1 MREGD
6 FRREVGV
13 DRSRRLR
20 RIAVAAVRPALSVT
34 ALVTVYYL
42 VPMDR
47 PAGAGAFAFLAA
59 GLAAVVGVV
68 IWQLRAILRSPHP
81 VAQGVQALALAIP
94 LFLLVFASAYHLLAT
109 DVPGSFNQPL
119 TRTDALYFT
128 VTVFATVGFGDIVAV
143 SQQARIVVTVQMVG
157 DLLVLGV
164 VLRLLLGAVQQ
175 RRQDRQT

>member
-1 MREGD
+1 M
-6 FRREVGV
+6 
-13 DRSRRLR
+13 DRTRRLG
-20 RIAVAAVRPALSVT
+20 RITLAAARSVLSVA
-34 ALVTVYYL
+34 ALVTLYYL
-42 VPMDR
+42 APLDR
-47 PAGAGAFAFLAA
+47 PSGAGAFAFLAG

-68 IWQLRAILRSPHP
+68 IWQIHAILRSSHP

-94 LFLLVFASAYHLLAT
+94 LFLLVFASVYHLLAD

-143 SQQARIVVTVQMVG
+143 SQQARIAVTVQMVG

-164 VLRLLLGAVQQ
+164 VLRVLLGAV
-175 RRQDRQT
+175 RRRRHDRHT

>member
-1 MREGD
+1 M
-6 FRREVGV
+6 
-13 DRSRRLR
+13 DRMRRLL
-20 RIAVAAVRPALSVT
+20 RITLAAARPVLSVA
-34 ALVTVYYL
+34 ALVTLYYL

-47 PAGAGAFAFLAA
+47 PAGGGAFAFLAA

-68 IWQLRAILRSPHP
+68 AWQVRAILRSTRP
-81 VAQGVQALALAIP
+81 VAQGAQALALAIP
-94 LFLLVFASAYHLLAT
+94 LFLLVFASVYHLLAT

-143 SQQARIVVTVQMVG
+143 SQQARIAVTVQMVG

-164 VLRLLLGAVQQ
+164 LLRVLLGAVQR
-175 RRQDRQT
+175 RRQDRRT

>member
-1 MREGD
+1 MDRTLS
-6 FRREVGV
+6 FRHVV
-13 DRSRRLR
+13 L
-20 RIAVAAVRPALSVT
+20 AAVRSTLST
-34 ALVTVYYL
+34 AALVTLYYL
-42 VPMDR
+42 LPMDR
-47 PAGAGAFAFLAA
+47 PAGAGAFAVLSG
-59 GLAAVVGVV
+59 GLVAVVGVL
-68 IWQLRAILRSPHP
+68 IWQIRTILRSARP

-143 SQQARIVVTVQMVG
+143 SQPARIAVTVQMVG

-164 VLRLLLGAVQQ
+164 VLRVLLGAVRR
-175 RRQDRQT
+175 RRQERET